1 MPTKKKMI
9 LSVVVVILINVFIVY
24 FIILPTVNDIQEISD
39 AVYRERID
47 LEKKYQRGQLLNKTL
62 ENFEQVK
69 AQRGKIGSAFIIEG
83 SELLLVTSLET
94 IAEKNSLAQEIRLDS
109 KKVAESK
116 NLYQSQKINIALTG
130 KYGDLRQYLH
140 EIERMPYTVNVFD
153 ISWTTPEKIQPA
165 NAILTM
171 TLDGKIYS
179 LPKPKKQ

>member
-9 LSVVVVILINVFIVY
+9 LSVVVVILVNVFIVY
-24 FIILPTVNDIQEISD
+24 FIILPTISDIREISD

-62 ENFEQVK
+62 ENFERVK
-69 AQRGKIGSAFIIEG
+69 TQRGKIESAFVIEG
-83 SELLLVTSLET
+83 SELLFVTALET
-94 IAEKNSLAQEIRLDS
+94 IAENNYLAQEIKLDS
-109 KKVAESK
+109 KKVSESK
-116 NLYQSQKINIALTG
+116 NLYQSQKINISITG

-140 EIERMPYTVNVFD
+140 EFELMPYTVNVFD

-171 TLDGKIYS
+171 TLNGKIYS